1 MGKYGMESR
10 WERDRAR
17 RNAKEREGKRW
28 DMKGNEGKYD
38 RKSTMLESDLC
49 QKHGRTTFPELE
61 ISFLKG
67 NPRDREHMPKVGRHS
82 YEGSSFY

>member
-1 MGKYGMESR
+1 
-10 WERDRAR
+10 
-17 RNAKEREGKRW
+17 
-28 DMKGNEGKYD
+28 MKGKLIG
-38 RKSTMLESDLC
+38 SLIHLESDLC